1 MTAVCGSWMHSG
13 PSQHRNF
20 SFMWDFSF
28 LLSQAA
34 SPWQL
39 NYFSLSSCIE
49 PSEVWDSQQLMDLGA
64 ISIFSDQDLLQTAAA
79 WLVLKS
85 REIDFGTC
93 DAVRLKK
100 GKKGSLSPPTHTQ
113 LSGITEYMYQ
123 DHRHSM
129 LVSSCFR
136 NFRYVCILI
145 RIRGDLSLF

>member
-1 MTAVCGSWMHSG
+1 MHSG

-64 ISIFSDQDLLQTAAA
+64 ISIFSDQAGLLQTAAA

-100 GKKGSLSPPTHTQ
+100 GKKGFFLHPH
-113 LSGITEYMYQ
+113 I
-123 DHRHSM
+123 HN
-129 LVSSCFR
+129 LVALPSTCTR
-136 NFRYVCILI
+136 TTGTVCWCHPVSTIF
-145 RIRGDLSLF
+145 DTS